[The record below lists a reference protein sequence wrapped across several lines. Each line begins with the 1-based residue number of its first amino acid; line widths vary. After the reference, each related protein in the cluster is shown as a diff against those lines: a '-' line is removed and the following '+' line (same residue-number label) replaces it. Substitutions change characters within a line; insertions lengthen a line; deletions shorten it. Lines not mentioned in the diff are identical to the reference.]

1 MYATLFGF
9 PLFRAGWQLPT
20 MLPAAYCSRRLRLPI
35 QTKGSRRWH
44 QARTALGDAPFRS
57 HTCIAFPQL
66 QDRKVAQGVSARA
79 SSIATAYSKMF
90 SSSKPAAF
98 TLGLLRTAN
107 SHHVQATQND
117 SRNLM
122 NITTGLHI
130 VNRRKAHLTANVGRT
145 LLSALPKAEK
155 KHGFERFWPKT

>member
-1 MYATLFGF
+1 MLRFV
-9 PLFRAGWQLPT
+9 RA
-20 MLPAAYCSRRLRLPI
+20 
-35 QTKGSRRWH
+35 
-44 QARTALGDAPFRS
+44 
-57 HTCIAFPQL
+57 TCIAFPQL

-79 SSIATAYSKMF
+79 SSIGTAYSKMF

-122 NITTGLHI
+122 NITSDIHI
-130 VNRRKAHLTANVGRT
+130 VNTNLPHLTGKMGSDVNFEGY
-145 LLSALPKAEK
+145 LS
-155 KHGFERFWPKT
+155 KHCHSEAR

>member
-1 MYATLFGF
+1 MAIANHASRC
-9 PLFRAGWQLPT
+9 FR
-20 MLPAAYCSRRLRLPI
+20 SRILRLPI

-44 QARTALGDAPFRS
+44 QARKALGDAPFRS
-57 HTCIAFPQL
+57 RYLHSLPTA

-79 SSIATAYSKMF
+79 SSIGTAYSKMF

-98 TLGLLRTAN
+98 TLGLLRKAN

-122 NITTGLHI
+122 NITTSVTHRQHQLAASHCQ
-130 VNRRKAHLTANVGRT
+130 
-145 LLSALPKAEK
+145 S
-155 KHGFERFWPKT
+155 GF